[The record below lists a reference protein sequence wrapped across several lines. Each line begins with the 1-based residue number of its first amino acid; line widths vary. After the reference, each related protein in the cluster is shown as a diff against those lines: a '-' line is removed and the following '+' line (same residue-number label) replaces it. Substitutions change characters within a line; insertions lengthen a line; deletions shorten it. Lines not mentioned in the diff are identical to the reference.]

1 MARKKRTPAS
11 GGESDAQAANAANAE
26 AASPVTAS
34 MVEQVVELAVR
45 FGLAELEV
53 EEDGRR
59 VRVVRQQARVRDAAR
74 PPAPRAEVHAGEAP
88 IAANLIPV
96 EAPMVGT
103 FYRASSPEAP
113 PFVNEG
119 DVIKEGQVLCI
130 IEAMKLMNEI
140 EAKAAGRVAK
150 ILVENAQPVEY
161 GQTLFLIEPLR

>member
-1 MARKKRTPAS
+1 MARKKRPPAS
-11 GGESDAQAANAANAE
+11 GGESDAQAGNPD
-26 AASPVTAS
+26 AASVSAS

-59 VRVVRQQARVRDAAR
+59 VRVVRQEAQGRDAAR
-74 PPAPRAEVHAGEAP
+74 PPAPRAAVHAGEAP

-103 FYRASSPEAP
+103 FYRASSPETP